1 MRLTPWVTRLI
12 VATFLVFILIPGNS
26 PLYALLT
33 LFPPAVVGMDTVWIP
48 QMPFRPW
55 TAVTYMFLH
64 AGIGHILFNM
74 LGLFFFGGR
83 LETKLGARRFL
94 LLYFLSGIGA
104 AAFSLVFSW
113 QHPVVGASG
122 AVYGVLAGYAMF
134 WPREKIYI
142 YGIFP
147 IQAWVLA
154 ILLVLVS
161 LYSGIS
167 GSGSGTAHFAH
178 LGGLL
183 VGAGYL
189 KLLTFNQ
196 EKGKR
201 EFQRKVNQTPSSGM
215 ADREVV
221 QRWVAIDLSGLH
233 EINRSEVE
241 KLLARVNTSGL
252 GALSTEDRQFLDR
265 MAGFY

>member
-12 VATFLVFILIPGNS
+12 VANFLVFVLVPGNS
-26 PLYALLT
+26 PLYMLLT
-33 LFPPAVVGMDTVWIP
+33 LFPPAVLGMDNVWLV

-55 TAVTYMFLH
+55 TAFTYMFLH
-64 AGIGHILFNM
+64 AGIGHLLFNM

-94 LLYFLSGIGA
+94 MLYFLSGVGA
-104 AAFSLVFSW
+104 AAFSFLFSW
-113 QHPVVGASG
+113 QSPVVGASG
-122 AVYGVLAGYAMF
+122 AVYGILAGYAMF

-142 YGIFP
+142 YGVIP
-147 IQAWVLA
+147 VQARVLA
-154 ILLVLVS
+154 LILVVVS
-161 LYSGIS
+161 LYSGVS

-183 VGAGYL
+183 VGAAYL
-189 KLLTFNQ
+189 RMLTFNQ

-215 ADREVV
+215 ADGEVV
-221 QRWVAIDLSGLH
+221 RRWAAMNVSGLH

-241 KLLARVNTSGL
+241 KLLARVNGDGL
-252 GALSTEDRQFLDR
+252 RSLSMEERQFLDR